1 MRPIAHARRQSSR
14 AALSRH
20 AVDAVVVGNPVP
32 LGIPALFLADQLSR
46 GRTGERILSGKR
58 GLIAEYAGAE
68 GYAYAWGHLIEQRL
82 GRSVLWRVV
91 PVALW
96 ERLSDVRAESPLLI
110 EELLTLMQPRIP
122 PALEPHLP
130 SGVVARGCQGASRHS
145 PATAAPEPPEP
156 SVSHA
161 RSGSRRRI
169 RKPGAQSSCVRV
181 EARPSQLPYRA
192 QQCRPQERDHNEH
205 DGCDHERPLDA

>member
-14 AALSRH
+14 AASSRH

-46 GRTGERILSGKR
+46 GRTGEQILSGKR

-82 GRSVLWRVV
+82 GRFVLWRVV

-96 ERLSDVRAESPLLI
+96 ERLSDVRAGSPLFI
-110 EELLTLMQPRIP
+110 EELLTLMQPGIP
-122 PALEPHLP
+122 PALGPHLP
-130 SGVVARGCQGASRHS
+130 PSVVVRGCQGAGRRS
-145 PATAAPEPPEP
+145 PHALFTLLLTEPGAATA
-156 SVSHA
+156 
-161 RSGSRRRI
+161 
-169 RKPGAQSSCVRV
+169 VRNWI
-181 EARPSQLPYRA
+181 ARPFLIDVLPTLLNNI
-192 QQCRPQERDHNEH
+192 ERGVADLV
-205 DGCDHERPLDA
+205 RSA

>member
-14 AALSRH
+14 AASSRH

-46 GRTGERILSGKR
+46 GRTGEQILSGKR

-82 GRSVLWRVV
+82 GRFVLWRVV

-96 ERLSDVRAESPLLI
+96 ERLSNVRAGSPLLI

-130 SGVVARGCQGASRHS
+130 PGVVARGCQGASRRS
-145 PATAAPEPPEP
+145 PHALFTLLLTEPRAASAVRDWLASPFLIDVLPPLLNNIERG
-156 SVSHA
+156 VA
-161 RSGSRRRI
+161 DLVRR
-169 RKPGAQSSCVRV
+169 V
-181 EARPSQLPYRA
+181 
-192 QQCRPQERDHNEH
+192 
-205 DGCDHERPLDA
+205 